1 MSGVEIPN
9 WLKKLPLAPEFYPTD
24 TEFADPIAYISKI
37 EKEASAFGICKVIP
51 PLPKPSKKYT
61 YSNLN
66 KSLSKFPDLGSDF
79 NSALASSCS
88 GSSSGDKNGD
98 VKPVFTTRHQEL
110 GCSSKRSKGS
120 VRQSAIHKQVWQ
132 SGEVYTLEQFETKSK
147 VFAKNQLG
155 TVKDVIPL
163 TVETLFWKA
172 SCEKPIYVEYANDV
186 PGSGFGEPDFPN
198 RYFHKQRSK
207 RKFSRNH
214 RRNFGCEKREIDTER
229 NSNIGK
235 DSASYMKIDSDP
247 SSEACKHSPSS
258 VSMLSD
264 ECQRLSKSRSSDA
277 VSDREGSAGWK
288 LSNCPW
294 NLQVIAR
301 SPGSLT
307 RFMLEDIP
315 GVTSPMIYIGMLY
328 SWFAWHVEDHE
339 LHSLNYLHTGSPKT
353 WYAVPG
359 DRADAFEE
367 TVCSQGYGGNIDR
380 LAALTL
386 LGEKTNLLSPEV
398 VVASGLPCCR
408 LVQYPG
414 EFVVTFPR
422 AYHVGFSHGFNCG
435 EAANF
440 GTPQWL
446 KVAKEAAVRRAAMDL
461 LPMLS
466 HQQLLYML
474 TMSFISR
481 VPSALLLPGARSSR
495 LRDRQKEE
503 RELLVKKAFIDDMV
517 SESNLL
523 LAFLGKESTSYV
535 VTWDSELLPSTIKDS
550 GSSPSPSTFSESCL
564 MVDGERD
571 LDTHNLVDEN
581 IVGSCD
587 SPVGRT
593 ELSMETGEG
602 LYENDNELPCGLHVD
617 PGALA
622 CVACGILGFPFMS
635 IVQPSHCASEKL
647 LCLADSQMVQE
658 GQELLRSV
666 KLPFPIDL
674 NHSIYNPSDTQG
686 EENQKELV
694 SLKHNDHILMDI
706 ADHGRNFRSVDID
719 QDTKGP
725 PMHPRDNLDKQWS
738 RVSGFLRPRI
748 FCLEHGLEIEELL
761 QSKGGADV
769 LIICHSAYQKIK
781 AHASAVAEEIGVS
794 FNCKEV
800 PLQSASQE
808 DLKLIN
814 IAIDSEEHEEGGEDW
829 TSRMGINL
837 QYRVKLK
844 KLYPSKQDN
853 YALVLR
859 GLPPDKS
866 PNLDM
871 SSLKWNSKKIRT
883 PVMTTGLIHYKSC
896 GDIQIKE
903 VKQVEISVRNKVII
917 DSGPIRS
924 KSGKNLQ
931 VKEDISF
938 HISET
943 DKVTVATSPNLSEL
957 CANKHFKEDKAMISS
972 ERFSVSGE
980 TSVGQCD
987 SCDNS
992 LTKEEKPVEILETG
1006 SNIQAKNSREYKL
1019 GDNTQIEEDQS
1030 VEESERSK
1038 AFRENTIILYSRRAR
1053 NQKMGFASQ
1062 PNSWA
1067 NVRPRSKT
1075 DTPKESS
1082 AANET
1087 LDNKRI
1093 QSDGNLGDTGNST
1106 VYGMELVKFPV
1117 MENCKLKSRDFTTT
1131 EISDISEASDPSK
1144 FTGSLIVEDVSIQLS
1159 GAQLDVASITEDNR
1173 CVCKAPGDSRSSDIQ
1188 GTAILTNKSIETPSK
1203 NRNLEETD
1211 FEDKDFNC
1219 TVMDLSEIQQEAKTV
1234 AIESNLPMVMD
1245 IPETQHEGKT
1255 SADKSVVCNDACSTV
1270 EQKGPE
1276 CAATKNSEM
1285 QLEAETSS
1293 PEPMVRHQ
1301 AKTMTKEKGSEDVIM
1316 DSLAVQHEDKINES
1330 NQPSSLVMLN
1340 PEHCHED
1347 KVLTKESATR
1357 NQANPFRQPKISVS
1371 VNGSSEVL
1379 QDIQDVDEAGVG
1391 CSTRED
1397 MDSENTHPK
1406 AADTEPAKREGNK
1419 RSRELDQ
1426 ITKDQ
1431 ISFDG
1436 FIRGPCEGLRPR
1448 SSRTTA
1454 VYQTN
1459 SDISVPEEVVLKKSR
1474 TQVDNVITH
1483 SGKNEVVKEAFACNI
1498 ERCRMRFMTKT
1509 QLVVHKQ
1516 NQCTHKGC
1524 GKRFSSHK
1532 NVILHQRVHAE
1543 ERPLKCSWE
1552 GCSMSFK
1559 WAWARTEHLRLHTGE
1574 RPYECKV
1581 SGCGLTFRF
1590 VSDYS
1595 RHRRKTGHYV
1605 NSPP

>member
-66 KSLSKFPDLGSDF
+66 KSLSKFPDLGSEL
-79 NSALASSCS
+79 NSALASSFS
-88 GSSSGDKNGD
+88 GSNSGDKNGD
-98 VKPVFTTRHQEL
+98 VKAVFTTRHQEL
-110 GCSSKRSKGS
+110 GYSSKRSKGS

-155 TVKDVIPL
+155 MVKDVTPL
-163 TVETLFWKA
+163 IVETLFWKA

-198 RYFHKQRSK
+198 RYFHKQPRK
-207 RKFSRNH
+207 RKFCRNH
-214 RRNFGCEKREIDTER
+214 RRNLGCEKWEIDTEG

-235 DSASYMKIDSDP
+235 DNTNYMKIDSDP
-247 SSEACKHSPSS
+247 SFETCKQSPSS

-264 ECQRLSKSRSSDA
+264 ECERLRKSRSSDA
-277 VSDREGSAGWK
+277 GSDREGSAGWK

-359 DRADAFEE
+359 DRAVSFEE
-367 TVCSQGYGGNIDR
+367 IVCSQGYGGTIDR

-446 KVAKEAAVRRAAMDL
+446 KVAKEAAVRRASMDL

-481 VPSALLLPGARSSR
+481 VPRALLLPGARSSR

-535 VTWDSELLPSTIKDS
+535 VTWDPELLPLTIKDS
-550 GSSPSPSTFSESCL
+550 GPSPSPSTFSESCL
-564 MVDGERD
+564 LVDGERD
-571 LDTHNLVDEN
+571 SDICNFADEN
-581 IVGSCD
+581 IVGSWD
-587 SPVGRT
+587 SPDGRI
-593 ELSMETGEG
+593 ELSTETEEG
-602 LYENDNELPCGLHVD
+602 LYENDSELPCGLHLD
-617 PGALA
+617 SGALA

-647 LCLADSQMVQE
+647 LHLADSQMAEE

-666 KLPFPIDL
+666 KPPSPFDL
-674 NHSIYNPSDTQG
+674 NHTIYNSSDTQG
-686 EENQKELV
+686 EEFQKEIV
-694 SLKHNDHILMDI
+694 YLKHNDHILMDT
-706 ADHGRNFRSVDID
+706 AFNGRSFRSVDVNR
-719 QDTKGP
+719 DTKGP
-725 PMHPRDNLDKQWS
+725 PMHPKDKLDRQRS
-738 RVSGFLRPRI
+738 RVNGFLRPRI

-814 IAIDSEEHEEGGEDW
+814 IAIDSEEHEECGEDW

-837 QYRVKLK
+837 QYHVKLK
-844 KLYPSKQDN
+844 KLLPSKQDN
-853 YALVLR
+853 YALILR
-859 GLPPDKS
+859 GLLPDKS

-871 SSLKWNSKKIRT
+871 SSLKWNTKKIRT
-883 PVMTTGLIHYKSC
+883 PVMTTGLIHYKTC

-903 VKQVEISVRNKVII
+903 VTVRNKVII
-917 DSGPIRS
+917 DSGPIRT

-931 VKEDISF
+931 VKEDITLD
-938 HISET
+938 ISGIDE
-943 DKVTVATSPNLSEL
+943 VTLATSPNLSEL
-957 CANKHFKEDKAMISS
+957 CEREHFAEDKAMVSS
-972 ERFSVSGE
+972 EGYSVNGE
-980 TSVGQCD
+980 TSVGQCE

-992 LTKEEKPVEILETG
+992 QTKEEKPVGILGLG
-1006 SNIQAKNSREYKL
+1006 SYIQ
-1019 GDNTQIEEDQS
+1019 EEDQS
-1030 VEESERSK
+1030 VEVSERSK
-1038 AFRENTIILYSRRAR
+1038 VFRENTIILYSRRAR
-1053 NQKMGFASQ
+1053 NKKMGFPSQ
-1062 PNSWA
+1062 PNSWP
-1067 NVRPRSKT
+1067 NVCPRARI
-1075 DTPKESS
+1075 DTPKESF
-1082 AANET
+1082 AGNET
-1087 LDNKRI
+1087 LDNNRI
-1093 QSDGNLGDTGNST
+1093 QSNDNLGGTGT
-1106 VYGMELVKFPV
+1106 TIYGMELVKFPM
-1117 MENCKLKSRDFTTT
+1117 MENCKLKSGDCTTT
-1131 EISDISEASDPSK
+1131 EIRDISEASDPSK
-1144 FTGSLIVEDVSIQLS
+1144 FTGPLIVDNVSIQLS
-1159 GAQLDVASITEDNR
+1159 GAQSDVVENNI
-1173 CVCKAPGDSRSSDIQ
+1173 CVCKAPGDLRSSDKQ

-1211 FEDKDFNC
+1211 FKDKDFNYA
-1219 TVMDLSEIQQEAKTV
+1219 VMDLSEMREGNAV
-1234 AIESNLPMVMD
+1234 AIESNQPMVMD

-1255 SADKSVVCNDACSTV
+1255 SADKSVVCNDAYSTV
-1270 EQKGPE
+1270 AQEGPE
-1276 CAATKNSEM
+1276 CAVTKNYEM

-1293 PEPMVRHQ
+1293 PKLVVHHQ
-1301 AKTMTKEKGSEDVIM
+1301 AKTMTKEKGWEDVIM
-1316 DSLAVQHEDKINES
+1316 DSLEVRHEDKINES
-1330 NQPSSLVMLN
+1330 NQPSSLVKLN
-1340 PEHCHED
+1340 PEMRHEN
-1347 KVLTKESATR
+1347 KVLTKESAPC
-1357 NQANPFRQPKISVS
+1357 NQANPFHQPKISVS
-1371 VNGSSEVL
+1371 VNESSEVV
-1379 QDIQDVDEAGVG
+1379 QDVQGVEEAGVDG
-1391 CSTRED
+1391 SAGED
-1397 MDSENTHPK
+1397 MESENTHPT
-1406 AADTEPAKREGNK
+1406 AVDPEPAMRERNK

-1448 SSRTTA
+1448 SRTTA
-1454 VYQTN
+1454 VYRTD

-1474 TQVDNVITH
+1474 KQVDNVVTH

-1498 ERCRMRFMTKT
+1498 EKCRMRFKTKT
-1509 QLVVHKQ
+1509 ELVVHKQ

-1543 ERPLKCSWE
+1543 ERPLKCSWQ
-1552 GCSMSFK
+1552 GCNMSFK

-1605 NSPP
+1605 NPPP

>member
-66 KSLSKFPDLGSDF
+66 KSLSKFPDLGSDL

-88 GSSSGDKNGD
+88 GSTSGDKNGD
-98 VKPVFTTRHQEL
+98 VKAVFTTRHQEL
-110 GCSSKRSKGS
+110 GYSAKRSKGS

-155 TVKDVIPL
+155 TVKDVSPL
-163 TVETLFWKA
+163 IVETLFWKA

-198 RYFHKQRSK
+198 RYFHKQRRK
-207 RKFSRNH
+207 RKFGRNH
-214 RRNFGCEKREIDTER
+214 QSNLRCEKWEIDTEG
-229 NSNIGK
+229 NSNVGK
-235 DSASYMKIDSDP
+235 DYTNNMKIDSDP
-247 SSEACKHSPSS
+247 SFEACKQSPIS

-277 VSDREGSAGWK
+277 GSDREGSAGWK

-307 RFMLEDIP
+307 RFMLDDIP
-315 GVTSPMIYIGMLY
+315 GVTSPMIYIGMLF

-359 DRADAFEE
+359 DRASAFEE
-367 TVCSQGYGGNIDR
+367 IVCSQGYGGNIDR

-481 VPSALLLPGARSSR
+481 VPRALLLPGARSSR

-517 SESNLL
+517 SESSLL

-535 VTWDSELLPSTIKDS
+535 VTWDPELLPSTIKDS

-564 MVDGERD
+564 LVDGERD
-571 LDTHNLVDEN
+571 LDTHNLADKN
-581 IVGSCD
+581 IVDSCD
-587 SPVGRT
+587 STVGRT

-602 LYENDNELPCGLHVD
+602 LYENNNELPCGLHVD

-647 LCLADSQMVQE
+647 LRLADSQMVQE
-658 GQELLRSV
+658 GQELLRSM
-666 KLPFPIDL
+666 KLPSPFNL
-674 NHSIYNPSDTQG
+674 NHTIYNSSDTQG
-686 EENQKELV
+686 EENQKEIV
-694 SLKHNDHILMDI
+694 FLKHNDHILMDT
-706 ADHGRNFRSVDID
+706 AYKERNFRSVDVD
-719 QDTKGP
+719 RDSKGP
-725 PMHPRDNLDKQWS
+725 PMHPKDNLDRQRS
-738 RVSGFLRPRI
+738 GVNGFLRPRI
-748 FCLEHGLEIEELL
+748 FCLEHGQEIVELL

-871 SSLKWNSKKIRT
+871 SNLKWNSKKIRT

-903 VKQVEISVRNKVII
+903 VKSVEISVRNKVIM
-917 DSGPIRS
+917 DSGPLRTN
-924 KSGKNLQ
+924 SGKNLQ
-931 VKEDISF
+931 VKEDITLD
-938 HISET
+938 ISEI
-943 DKVTVATSPNLSEL
+943 DKFTVATIPSLSEL
-957 CANKHFKEDKAMISS
+957 RKNKHFEEDKAIVSS
-972 ERFSVSGE
+972 EGYNVSRE
-980 TSVGQCD
+980 TSVGQCE

-992 LTKEEKPVEILETG
+992 QTQEDKAVDIFG
-1006 SNIQAKNSREYKL
+1006 KNPREYKL
-1019 GDNTQIEEDQS
+1019 CDNTEIEEDQS
-1030 VEESERSK
+1030 AEVSERSK
-1038 AFRENTIILYSRRAR
+1038 VLRENTIILYSRRAR
-1053 NQKMGFASQ
+1053 NKKIGFPSQ
-1062 PNSWA
+1062 PNE
-1067 NVRPRSKT
+1067 N
-1075 DTPKESS
+1075 
-1082 AANET
+1082 
-1087 LDNKRI
+1087 LDNNII
-1093 QSDGNLGDTGNST
+1093 QSDDNLGNTGNST
-1106 VYGMELVKFPV
+1106 VYGKELVKFPV
-1117 MENCKLKSRDFTTT
+1117 MEKCKLKSRDCTTT
-1131 EISDISEASDPSK
+1131 EISDIGEASDPSK
-1144 FTGSLIVEDVSIQLS
+1144 FTCSLIVENVSIQLS
-1159 GAQLDVASITEDNR
+1159 DAQSDVISITEDNR

-1188 GTAILTNKSIETPSK
+1188 DTAVLTNKSIETPIK

-1211 FEDKDFNC
+1211 FEDKDFSYA
-1219 TVMDLSEIQQEAKTV
+1219 VMDLSGMQQEVKTV
-1234 AIESNLPMVMD
+1234 AIESNQPMVMD
-1245 IPETQHEGKT
+1245 IPETQHEGKI
-1255 SADKSVVCNDACSTV
+1255 SADKSVVCSDAYSMV

-1285 QLEAETSS
+1285 QLEAETSF
-1293 PEPMVRHQ
+1293 PEPMVRDQ
-1301 AKTMTKEKGSEDVIM
+1301 AKRMTKEKGWKDVIM
-1316 DSLAVQHEDKINES
+1316 DSLEVQHEDKINGY

-1340 PEHCHED
+1340 PEMRHED
-1347 KVLTKESATR
+1347 KVLTKESPTC
-1357 NQANPFRQPKISVS
+1357 NQANPCHQPKISVL

-1379 QDIQDVDEAGVG
+1379 QDIQRVEEAGVG
-1391 CSTRED
+1391 GSAGED
-1397 MDSENTHPK
+1397 MESENTHPT
-1406 AADTEPAKREGNK
+1406 AVEPEPAKREKNK
-1419 RSRELDQ
+1419 RNRELDQ

-1431 ISFDG
+1431 FSFDG

-1454 VYQTN
+1454 VYRTD
-1459 SDISVPEEVVLKKSR
+1459 SDISVPEEVALKKSR
-1474 TQVDNVITH
+1474 TPVDNLVTH

-1498 ERCRMRFMTKT
+1498 ERCRMRFKTKT
-1509 QLVVHKQ
+1509 QLDVHKQ
-1516 NQCTHKGC
+1516 NQCTHEGC

-1543 ERPLKCSWE
+1543 ERPLKCSWQ
-1552 GCSMSFK
+1552 GCNMSFK

>member
-66 KSLSKFPDLGSDF
+66 KSLSKFPDLGSEL
-79 NSALASSCS
+79 NSALASSSS
-88 GSSSGDKNGD
+88 GSSSADKNGD
-98 VKPVFTTRHQEL
+98 VKAVFTTRHQEL
-110 GCSSKRSKGS
+110 GYSSKRSKGS

-155 TVKDVIPL
+155 TVKDVTPL

-172 SCEKPIYVEYANDV
+172 SSEKPIYVEYANDV

-198 RYFHKQRSK
+198 RYFHKQQRN

-214 RRNFGCEKREIDTER
+214 RRNLGCEKHEMDTEGT
-229 NSNIGK
+229 SNISK
-235 DSASYMKIDSDP
+235 DNANCMKIDSDP
-247 SSEACKHSPSS
+247 SFETCKQSPSS
-258 VSMLSD
+258 ASMLSE
-264 ECQRLSKSRSSDA
+264 ECQRLNKSRSSDTG
-277 VSDREGSAGWK
+277 SDREGSAGWK

-307 RFMLEDIP
+307 RFMLDDIP

-359 DRADAFEE
+359 DRAVAFEE
-367 TVCSQGYGGNIDR
+367 IVCSQGYGGNIDR

-481 VPSALLLPGARSSR
+481 VPRDLLLPGAWSSR

-503 RELLVKKAFIDDMV
+503 RELVVKKAFIDDMV

-523 LAFLGKESTSYV
+523 LDFLGKQSTSYV

-550 GSSPSPSTFSESCL
+550 QSSPSPSTFRESCL
-564 MVDGERD
+564 LVDGEKD
-571 LDTHNLVDEN
+571 SDTHNPVDEN
-581 IVGSCD
+581 IVRSCD
-587 SPVGRT
+587 NPVAQT
-593 ELSMETGEG
+593 ELPMETGEG
-602 LYENDNELPCGLHVD
+602 LYENDNELPCGLHLD
-617 PGALA
+617 SGALA

-647 LCLADSQMVQE
+647 LCRADSQMVQE
-658 GQELLRSV
+658 GQELLQFMKPLSPF
-666 KLPFPIDL
+666 KLDHTI
-674 NHSIYNPSDTQG
+674 NKYSDTED
-686 EENQKELV
+686 EENQEV
-694 SLKHNDHILMDI
+694 VALKHNDHILMDT
-706 ADHGRNFRSVDID
+706 AYNGRNFGSVDVDRDI
-719 QDTKGP
+719 KGP
-725 PMHPRDNLDKQWS
+725 PMHPKDKVDGQWS
-738 RVSGFLRPRI
+738 RVDGFLRPRI
-748 FCLEHGLEIEELL
+748 FCLEHGLEIKELL
-761 QSKGGADV
+761 HSKGGAEV

-781 AHASAVAEEIGVS
+781 SHASAVAEEIGVS
-794 FNCKEV
+794 FNFKEV
-800 PLQSASQE
+800 PLQCASQE

-814 IAIDSEEHEEGGEDW
+814 LAIDSEEHDEGGEDW

-844 KLYPSKQDN
+844 KLFPSKQDN
-853 YALVLR
+853 YALVLG
-859 GLPPDKS
+859 GLFPEKT
-866 PNLDM
+866 PNIDM
-871 SSLKWNSKKIRT
+871 SSLRWNSKKIRT
-883 PVMTTGLIHYKSC
+883 PVVTTGLIHYKLC
-896 GDIQIKE
+896 GNIQIKE
-903 VKQVEISVRNKVII
+903 VKQVEISARNKLIS
-917 DSGPIRS
+917 DSGPIQT
-924 KSGKNLQ
+924 KSGKNLP
-931 VKEDISF
+931 VEEHIPLDISG
-938 HISET
+938 IN
-943 DKVTVATSPNLSEL
+943 KVTVETSPSVSEL
-957 CANKHFKEDKAMISS
+957 CENKHTKEDKAMVVS
-972 ERFSVSGE
+972 EGYSANGKTSLSRFV
-980 TSVGQCD
+980 

-992 LTKEEKPVEILETG
+992 QTKEEKPVEILGMG
-1006 SNIQAKNSREYKL
+1006 SNIRTKSPREFKL
-1019 GDNTQIEEDQS
+1019 CDNTQIEENQS
-1030 VEESERSK
+1030 VQVSERSEVS
-1038 AFRENTIILYSRRAR
+1038 RVNSIILYSRRAR
-1053 NQKMGFASQ
+1053 NKKTGFPSE
-1062 PNSWA
+1062 PNSLP
-1067 NVRPRSKT
+1067 NILPRARA
-1075 DTPKESS
+1075 DTPKESFV
-1082 AANET
+1082 ANGT
-1087 LDNKRI
+1087 LDNNRI
-1093 QSDGNLGDTGNST
+1093 QKDDNLRGTGNT
-1106 VYGMELVKFPV
+1106 TICGTELVKFPV
-1117 MENCKLKSRDFTTT
+1117 LGNCKLKSRDCTAT
-1131 EISDISEASDPSK
+1131 EIREMSEESDPSK
-1144 FTGSLIVEDVSIQLS
+1144 FVGPLIDVSVELNVTQS
-1159 GAQLDVASITEDNR
+1159 DVVSTMVVNR
-1173 CVCKAPGDSRSSDIQ
+1173 CVCKAPVDLKSPDKQ
-1188 GTAILTNKSIETPSK
+1188 GTDILANNSIETPSN

-1211 FEDKDFNC
+1211 MNEDKDRNYA
-1219 TVMDLSEIQQEAKTV
+1219 VMDVFEMQQEGKTV
-1234 AIESNLPMVMD
+1234 SIESNQPMVMD
-1245 IPETQHEGKT
+1245 VPEMQHKGKA
-1255 SADKSVVCNDACSTV
+1255 SADESVVCNDAYSAV
-1270 EQKGPE
+1270 AEKGPE
-1276 CAATKNSEM
+1276 YAVTKDPEM

-1293 PEPMVRHQ
+1293 PEPVVCHQ
-1301 AKTMTKEKGSEDVIM
+1301 ANATTREKGLEDVIM
-1316 DSLAVQHEDKINES
+1316 DSIEALHEDKTATLES
-1330 NQPSSLVMLN
+1330 NQPSALVMRN
-1340 PEHCHED
+1340 PEMQHEG
-1347 KVLTKESATR
+1347 KVWTEESATCC
-1357 NQANPFRQPKISVS
+1357 QANPFRQPRSSVL

-1379 QDIQDVDEAGVG
+1379 QDIQVVEEAGVG
-1391 CSTRED
+1391 GSVGED
-1397 MDSENTHPK
+1397 MESKNTHTT
-1406 AADTEPAKREGNK
+1406 AADPKPAKRERSK
-1419 RSRELDQ
+1419 RSRELEQ

-1436 FIRGPCEGLRPR
+1436 FTRGPCEGLRPR
-1448 SSRTTA
+1448 NSRTTA
-1454 VYQTN
+1454 VYQTD
-1459 SDISVPEEVVLKKSR
+1459 SDISLPEEVPKKPR
-1474 TQVDNVITH
+1474 VQPPMETD
-1483 SGKNEVVKEAFACNI
+1483 SGKNEVVKDAFACNI
-1498 ERCRMRFMTKT
+1498 ERCQMRFKTKI
-1509 QLVVHKQ
+1509 QLVLHKQ

-1532 NVILHQRVHAE
+1532 KVILHQRVHAE
-1543 ERPLKCSWE
+1543 ERPLKCSWQ
-1552 GCSMSFK
+1552 GCNMSFK